1 VSTSGMGYV
10 SQLMPQQ
17 PYISQDMRA
26 LLDAAVDAAILIDH
40 TGTMLVANRSTERM
54 FGYTQAE
61 LIGRNVSLLMSDSE
75 RRMHDDYIRRYITTG
90 EARVIGRGRQVL
102 AVRRDGSSFPAQLSV
117 GVVPGVD
124 PPRFAGFIHDLTD
137 DRERDAEVRRAQEQL
152 AQVARFAAMG
162 ELAGGIAHEL
172 NQPLAAIATYAQA
185 SERLLSLS
193 SPDLRAVSDALGEI
207 ASQALRAGEI
217 IRRLRQLVRERKTEQ
232 RFEDLNE
239 VVREIDALVAAD
251 MRRHGVMLRYE
262 LMPDLPRV
270 RIDRVQIQQVL
281 LNLVRNAMEAVAG
294 LESRRRLITVGT
306 RACGPR
312 EVEAYVADLGDG
324 VDAAAADRMFDPFYT
339 TKSEGTGLGLAI
351 SRTIAR
357 AHHATLAWRRREPHG
372 AEFYLR
378 LPVQES

>member
-1 VSTSGMGYV
+1 
-10 SQLMPQQ
+10 MPQQ